1 MLNIENPEKRG
12 RPDIAHLCLLNALGS
27 PLNKTSNLNVF
38 VHTVNNKI
46 YEFNQEIRLARNYN
60 RFKGLMAK
68 VLIDGNIK
76 VNGKQLISQFEGK
89 LQDLVNKFKNSE
101 IFLCSSRGKLVN
113 GYKDL
118 FSEAISKNIIV
129 IIGGFQKNTF
139 SDELLG
145 LSENLISISK
155 YSLDAWVVVSKIIN
169 FYEMSHDII

>member
-1 MLNIENPEKRG
+1 M
-12 RPDIAHLCLLNALGS
+12 
-27 PLNKTSNLNVF
+27 F
-38 VHTVNNKI
+38 
-46 YEFNQEIRLARNYN
+46 RNS
-60 RFKGLMAK
+60 
-68 VLIDGNIK
+68 VT
-76 VNGKQLISQFEGK
+76 Q
-89 LQDLVNKFKNSE
+89 KFKNSE
-101 IFLCSSRGKLVN
+101 IFLCSRRGKLVN